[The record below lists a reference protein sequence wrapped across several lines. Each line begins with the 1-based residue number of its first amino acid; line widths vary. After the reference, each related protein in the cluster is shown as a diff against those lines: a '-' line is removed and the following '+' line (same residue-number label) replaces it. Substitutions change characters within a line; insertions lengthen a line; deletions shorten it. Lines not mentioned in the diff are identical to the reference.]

1 MKSSNFVQYVRNR
14 LLELECKKEIS
25 VELFTITM
33 NLKDTNERR
42 IRTLND
48 CLIK

>member
-1 MKSSNFVQYVRNR
+1 MESSNFVQYVRNR
-14 LLELECKKEIS
+14 LLECKKEIS

-42 IRTLND
+42 MCTLND